1 MSSVLRHRGLAALAL
16 LAGLLGGFVTPAR
29 ADELGASA
37 NAAGFRIHSAEQT
50 LAENC
55 RWVDDRLV
63 FTIPGGASWELVTST
78 EDPCISNPGDG
89 EFHPFDVAEV
99 ERALGGVRYPLHRV
113 SAEVF
118 ILPYPRRAGLE
129 SAAGSGLI
137 LLSPGVRPIAPE
149 QQTAE
154 FVHELG
160 HVVQR
165 VVMPDA
171 DTENWS
177 RYRLLRGI
185 EDAMVYSDEAMH
197 ADRPHEIFAED
208 FRVLFGPVLAN
219 SAGTIENAELS
230 YPTSITGLE
239 SFLHSLAEAARP
251 ALLMVLGNGS
261 RGAVRLSRA
270 GHAPAPLDLFD
281 LAGRRVA
288 TIAPLADALG
298 STWLW
303 DGRDATGREVRNAVL
318 FARVRDGFGGATRII
333 RLP

>member
-1 MSSVLRHRGLAALAL
+1 MSSVLRLRGLAALAL
-16 LAGLLGGFVTPAR
+16 LAGLSAAFATPVR
-29 ADELGASA
+29 ASELGASA
-37 NAAGFRIHSAEQT
+37 NTAGFRIHSAEQT

-55 RWVDDRLV
+55 RWVDGRLV
-63 FTIPGGASWELVTST
+63 FTIPGGGSWELVTST

-99 ERALGGVRYPLHRV
+99 ERALGGVRYPLRRV
-113 SAEVF
+113 AAEVF

-129 SAAGSGLI
+129 SAAGPGLI

-149 QQTAE
+149 QQHAE
-154 FVHELG
+154 FTHELG
-160 HVVQR
+160 HVVQY
-165 VVMPDA
+165 VVLPDA

-185 EDAMVYSDEAMH
+185 DDAMVYSHDAMH

-230 YPTSITGLE
+230 YPTQITGLE
-239 SFLHSLAEAARP
+239 SFLHSLAVSANP
-251 ALLMVLGNGS
+251 AVLAVLGNGS

-281 LAGRRVA
+281 VAGRRLA
-288 TIAPLADALG
+288 TVAPLADALG

-303 DGRDATGREVRNAVL
+303 DGRDATGREVRSAVI
-318 FARVRDGFGGATRII
+318 FARVRDGLGGATRIV